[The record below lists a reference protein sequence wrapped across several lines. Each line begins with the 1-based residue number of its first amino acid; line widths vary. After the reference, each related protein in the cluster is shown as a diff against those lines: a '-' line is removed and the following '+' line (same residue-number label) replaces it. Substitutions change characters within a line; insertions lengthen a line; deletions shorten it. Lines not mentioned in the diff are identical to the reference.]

1 MTRRRGRGTA
11 RRATLLSRPQVSGEL
26 LLDLLEYFYRAL
38 GSGRTRCSQEA
49 EKASRGA
56 RSSRPGTC
64 FPCAARS
71 VHLRELSRRHRRT
84 SPPPIGSS
92 CCRRITLSL
101 RRPAQLQLPP
111 RHTPH
116 PDATAGF
123 TYRRRGTCSQGFLV
137 QKRPHKQGFLVHS
150 VQTGIPGTRKLLG
163 ETGGA
168 PGKRHSRLS

>member
-11 RRATLLSRPQVSGEL
+11 RRVTLLSRPQVSGEL
-26 LLDLLEYFYRAL
+26 LLDLLEYLYRAL

-92 CCRRITLSL
+92 CCRRITPSL

-116 PDATAGF
+116 PDTTA
-123 TYRRRGTCSQGFLV
+123 QGFLV
-137 QKRPHKQGFLVHS
+137 QSSKQLHKQGFLVHS
-150 VQTGIPGTRKLLG
+150 VQTGIPGTRRSLSGLPLAKLLG